1 MKEDEQIPSLLFSP
15 QTDSSAWKP
24 VTASI
29 IKQFHLDPS
38 LHLGTG
44 WIFCPFLSFI
54 RCGLFTKCA
63 LTIRGRGSRAREA
76 VTGLFAS
83 SLMDIKLHGECPI
96 PVPGVAFFNPSG
108 TGFCS
113 LHSTLFI
120 TSVLVS
126 LLWSL
131 TSLKSSRSATLLSS
145 VLTPLQSSR
154 GPLCFEAMHKHL
166 PVFPC
171 NAHTK
176 HMLCHCSAMVGPC
189 HCCMCQPGFAPLGWF
204 RLCSPSW
211 WHHWPWTKSPFRQ
224 SPSLQPLQLK
234 QCFPKNELPSTG
246 ARFWACP
253 NHFSASSPPEQC
265 KWEWW
270 VRE

>member
-1 MKEDEQIPSLLFSP
+1 MTTMKEDEQIPSLLFYP
-15 QTDSSAWKP
+15 QTGFSTWKP
-24 VTASI
+24 VTARI

-44 WIFCPFLSFI
+44 WSFRPFLSFI

-63 LTIRGRGSRAREA
+63 LAIWGRETRAREA

-96 PVPGVAFFNPSG
+96 SVPGIAFVNPSG

-113 LHSTLFI
+113 LHSILFI

-131 TSLKSSRSATLLSS
+131 TSLKSSRSTTLLSF

-154 GPLCFEAMHKHL
+154 GPCVLKLCTYT
-166 PVFPC
+166 C
-171 NAHTK
+171 
-176 HMLCHCSAMVGPC
+176 
-189 HCCMCQPGFAPLGWF
+189 
-204 RLCSPSW
+204 LCS
-211 WHHWPWTKSPFRQ
+211 HTVHT
-224 SPSLQPLQLK
+224 
-234 QCFPKNELPSTG
+234 
-246 ARFWACP
+246 P
-253 NHFSASSPPEQC
+253 NTC
-265 KWEWW
+265 W
-270 VRE
+270 VTAVLW